1 MLYSNRTKEFR
12 GKIIIKLGSWTFP
25 TKCNSK
31 SIEWIIITNIR
42 RIYLCTVPR
51 TIISTYGNDR
61 IG

>member
-12 GKIIIKLGSWTFP
+12 GKIIIELSSWTFP

-31 SIEWIIITNIR
+31 SIACIIITNIR
-42 RIYLCTVPR
+42 RKYLCTVPR